1 MSSLTPYFAAHSI
14 FHTKGKSMNYLDGQ
28 GIGGVWSNWVVT
40 SQLRN
45 RGADPGKPKLVVV
58 DATVSFPKTL
68 IHTVALAR

>member
-1 MSSLTPYFAAHSI
+1 
-14 FHTKGKSMNYLDGQ
+14 MNYLDGQ